1 MEKEIEVRMAPEQG
15 FTEHSLEDSAKQK
28 EAGNGAEADCFWPD
42 DLESDNRIQL
52 MNRGDA
58 DYFYKEG
65 INTLRTNIMFCGS
78 HKQVIL
84 FTSTVPAEGK
94 SETSFAVAKAFA
106 GIDKR
111 VLYIDADIRKS
122 VFVKRQGIRG
132 TRHGLSQYLSG
143 QRELPEVVYRTD
155 IKNLDVIMAGPY
167 SPNPVELLEE
177 PEFSN
182 LLKRARTYY
191 DYILIDSPP
200 MGNLIDGAIIA
211 NHCDGAV
218 LVVKSGESSYRLI
231 QKVKEQ
237 LLRSECSILGVAL
250 NRVDISKN
258 GKHYKYYKYGE
269 YGKESGHAAK
279 K

>member
-1 MEKEIEVRMAPEQG
+1 MAIQNGFIQITQDEKRDYQYE
-15 FTEHSLEDSAKQK
+15 
-28 EAGNGAEADCFWPD
+28 EA
-42 DLESDNRIQL
+42 
-52 MNRGDA
+52 M
-58 DYFYKEG
+58 K
-65 INTLRTNIMFCGS
+65 TLRTNIQFSGNGL
-78 HKQVIL
+78 KVIML
-84 FTSTVPAEGK
+84 TSAMPDEGK

-132 TRHGLSQYLSG
+132 TRYGLSQYLSG
-143 QRELPEVVYRTD
+143 QRKLPEVVYRTD

-167 SPNPVELLEE
+167 SPNPAELLEE

-250 NRVDISKN
+250 NRVNISKN
-258 GKHYKYYKYGE
+258 GKYYKYYKYGE
-269 YGKESGHAAK
+269 YGKGSGHAAK